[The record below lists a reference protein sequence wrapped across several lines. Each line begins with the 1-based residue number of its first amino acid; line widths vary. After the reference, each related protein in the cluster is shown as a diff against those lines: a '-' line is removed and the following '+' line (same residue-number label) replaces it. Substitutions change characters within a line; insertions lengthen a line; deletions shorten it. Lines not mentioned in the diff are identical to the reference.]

1 MTNFN
6 NNIVLSLCIPTNGIS
21 EWVLPV
27 IDSIYC
33 SNIDKNKYEVIVT
46 DNGNNLNFKEVIRK
60 YTQIYSNLIYEETES
75 SGFLNQIDS
84 FKLAR
89 GKLIKFINH
98 RMKLKPEAIKYFIN
112 FAEQYQEEMPVV
124 YFSNGVLSEFDKNI
138 NVFTNFDEFVLH
150 LKRYSSWSAGVTIWN
165 KDISILEKLNYNKL
179 FPHTDILFL
188 NKNNK
193 KYIIDNTE
201 LLNEIHV
208 ENHEKKGTYNLFY
221 AFAVEYPGILF
232 NLMQKGFISEK
243 TFITLKNDILDFL
256 AELYINFILRRKKS
270 SYIFDDINSHI
281 SIFFS
286 IIEFYLFVGCKV
298 LRKMIYKPINILKRF
313 RYANKG
319 K

>member
-1 MTNFN
+1 MSFN
-6 NNIVLSLCIPTNGIS
+6 DNIILSLCIPTNGIS
-21 EWVLPV
+21 EWVFPV

-46 DNGNNLNFKEVIRK
+46 DNGNNLDFKATIKR
-60 YTQIYSNLIYEETES
+60 YTEIYPNLIYKETES
-75 SGFLNQIDS
+75 SGFLNQIDA

-98 RMKLKPEAIKYFIN
+98 RMKLKPESVKYFID
-112 FAEQYQEEMPVV
+112 FAEQYQKEMPVV
-124 YFSNGVLSEFDKNI
+124 YFSNGVLSKCDKNI

-150 LKRYSSWSAGVTIWN
+150 LKRYSSWSAGVAIWN
-165 KDISILEKLNYNKL
+165 KDIPILEKINYNKL

-193 KYIIDNTE
+193 KYIIDNTK

-221 AFAVEYPGILF
+221 AFAVEYPKILF
-232 NLMQKGFISEK
+232 NLMQKEFISEM
-243 TFITLKNDILDFL
+243 TFITLKKDILDFL
-256 AELYINFILRRKKS
+256 AELYIDFILRRKKS

-286 IIEFYLFVGCKV
+286 MMELYLFVGYKV
-298 LRKMIYKPINILKRF
+298 LKKLIYKPINILKRF
-313 RYANKG
+313 KYANKR